1 MKKKY
6 LVEFTHLDGKVE
18 SIELVTEDIEWSI
31 EQWCRNR
38 AIAKHQII
46 EEGQSNNKR
55 MLFGQLFINRK
66 ESFSYIIIMENLKS
80 LIKEVISEATKVNF
94 AGHKFVLK
102 IDVNEDP
109 NKKGVKV
116 QFIPTSFGKLTSTE
130 QNDIAIE
137 LQKRLEQGLASYELN
152 VERDRNLKDKTVI
165 GFFIYIEYFDKLIRK
180 ALAGQ
185 NPN

>member
-1 MKKKY
+1 
-6 LVEFTHLDGKVE
+6 
-18 SIELVTEDIEWSI
+18 
-31 EQWCRNR
+31 
-38 AIAKHQII
+38 
-46 EEGQSNNKR
+46 
-55 MLFGQLFINRK
+55 
-66 ESFSYIIIMENLKS
+66 MEKLKS
-80 LIKEVISEATKVNF
+80 LIKQVISEATKVNF

-102 IDVNEDP
+102 VDVNEDP

-116 QFIPTSFGKLTSTE
+116 QFIPTSFGQLTPTE

-137 LQKRLEQGLASYELN
+137 LQKRLEAGLKEYDLS